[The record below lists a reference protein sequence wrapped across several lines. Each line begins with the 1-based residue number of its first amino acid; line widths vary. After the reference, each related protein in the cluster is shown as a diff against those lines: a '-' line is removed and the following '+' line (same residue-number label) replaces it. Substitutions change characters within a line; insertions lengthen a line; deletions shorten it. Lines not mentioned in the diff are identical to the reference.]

1 MAREENSWSGLGRNI
16 GIAIFANLLAG
27 LVATGTFFLVIK
39 LHGNKI
45 SEQPTSKIIASV
57 GAILFWCIS
66 YGLVVLLVRKGKT
79 LRKNLKYLG
88 YYFPPTT
95 LFVWAFEQRN
105 LRLKAEEKF
114 RRLDTIVKGWP
125 DVRIIAGIIDP
136 EKQEETLNEIID
148 KMDSIED
155 RILGIIFQN
164 IRRYANEIFRSIDEN
179 GNYDLFRLLMEKVSY
194 FEPDS
199 HPETYMHLLWLL
211 LDAFIMPPKGCFTR
225 QIQNDMIEPLKNVIK
240 RVDKSNFN
248 YMEKVI
254 EQIMVDEEYEHYLAR
269 QILEML
275 LYLDWKEKRDVC
287 QIIFDN
293 SIKRAFLFPQH
304 FGLDLLLKLGELK
317 HKVFWLDI
325 QSLMSILE
333 QAVKNSEKAL
343 IILKPKAYDELCSK
357 VFATL
362 EDEENPEIRNCR
374 VFHRLKTID
383 GHVKVG
389 CNFPDGTVCN
399 GCEGESLSFRG
410 FYSKKCSRKEGEKF
424 KAKVIPIVEIGQA
437 KQKHEFAFA
446 ASVAKLHPD
455 EAVKESDGR
464 GIFFE
469 DAEED
474 VVKGLYEY
482 ISEHWK

>member
-1 MAREENSWSGLGRNI
+1 MAREENSRRV
-16 GIAIFANLLAG
+16 GIAIFANLLA
-27 LVATGTFFLVIK
+27 FFISAISFFFIAWLLMNVT
-39 LHGNKI
+39 
-45 SEQPTSKIIASV
+45 SEQSTINLLAGSAALV
-57 GAILFWCIS
+57 LWCIS
-66 YGLVVLLVRKGKT
+66 CGLFVLLARHREPFK
-79 LRKNLKYLG
+79 KNLKYIG
-88 YYFPPTT
+88 YCFPLTT
-95 LFVWAFEQRN
+95 FFVWAFEQRN
-105 LRLKAEEKF
+105 LRLKAEEQLA
-114 RRLDTIVKGWP
+114 RLEKIINCWP
-125 DVRIIAGIIDP
+125 NVRIIAGIVDP

-155 RILGIIFQN
+155 RILGLIFQN
-164 IRRYANEIFRSIDEN
+164 IRRYADDIFRSVDEN
-179 GNYDLFRLLMEKVSY
+179 GNYDLFRHLLEKVSH

-211 LDAFIMPPKGCFTR
+211 LDVFIMPPKGCFTR
-225 QIQNDMIEPLKNVIK
+225 QVQNDMIEPLKNVIK
-240 RVDKSNFN
+240 RVDKSNLN
-248 YMEKVI
+248 RVERI
-254 EQIMVDEEYEHYLAR
+254 IDQIMVDEEYEHYLAR

-275 LYLDWKEKRDVC
+275 LSLDPKKNREVW

-293 SIKRAFLFPQH
+293 SIKRAFLFPQY

-325 QSLMSILE
+325 QSLQSILE

-343 IILKPKAYDELCSK
+343 INLKPKAYDELCSK
-357 VFATL
+357 VFAPL
-362 EDEENPEIRNCR
+362 EDEKNPGIQSSR
-374 VFHRLKTID
+374 VFHRLKEKE
-383 GHVKVG
+383 GCVKVE
-389 CNFPDGTVCN
+389 CTFPDGIVCT
-399 GCEGESLSFRG
+399 GCEGESLSLRG

-437 KQKHEFAFA
+437 KPKHEFAFA

-455 EAVKESDGR
+455 EARKQSDGR

-482 ISEHWK
+482 ISEHRK

>member
-1 MAREENSWSGLGRNI
+1 MAKKGRSI
-16 GIAIFANLLAG
+16 RRSIALAIFANLLAFCIS
-27 LVATGTFFLVIK
+27 AISFFFIAWLLRNVT
-39 LHGNKI
+39 
-45 SEQPTSKIIASV
+45 SEQSTINLLAGSAALV
-57 GAILFWCIS
+57 LWCIS
-66 YGLVVLLVRKGKT
+66 CGLFVLLARYGEP
-79 LRKNLKYLG
+79 LRNKLKYLG

-95 LFVWAFEQRN
+95 MFVWALDQRA
-105 LRLKAEEKF
+105 LKLKAEEKL
-114 RRLDTIVKGWP
+114 RRLEMIVNAWP
-125 DVRIIAGIIDP
+125 NVRIIAGIIDP

-148 KMDSIED
+148 KMDSVED
-155 RILGIIFQN
+155 RILGLIFQN
-164 IRRYANEIFRSIDEN
+164 IRRYANEIFSSVDEN
-179 GNYDLFRLLMEKVSY
+179 GNYDLFRQVMEKVSH

-199 HPETYMHLLWLL
+199 HPETYMHFLWLL
-211 LDAFIMPPKGCFTR
+211 LDAFIMPPNGCFTR
-225 QIQNDMIEPLKNVIK
+225 QVQNDMIWPLKNAIW
-240 RVDKSNFN
+240 RVDRPNLN
-248 YMEKVI
+248 RVAMI
-254 EQIMVDEEYEHYLAR
+254 IGQIMVDEEYEHYIAR

-304 FGLDLLLKLGELK
+304 FGLDLLIKLGELK

-333 QAVKNSEKAL
+333 QAVKNREKAL
-343 IILKPKAYDELCSK
+343 IILKPKAYNELCSK
-357 VFATL
+357 IFATL
-362 EDEENPEIRNCR
+362 EDEEKPEIRNCR

-389 CNFPDGTVCN
+389 CTFLDGTVCST

-424 KAKVIPIVEIGQA
+424 NAKVIPIVEIGQA

-482 ISEHWK
+482 ISEHRK